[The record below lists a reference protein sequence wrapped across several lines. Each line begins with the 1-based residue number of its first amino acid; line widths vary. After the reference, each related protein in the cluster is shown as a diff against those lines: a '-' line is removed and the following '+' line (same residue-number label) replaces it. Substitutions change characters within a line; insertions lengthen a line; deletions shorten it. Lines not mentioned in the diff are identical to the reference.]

1 MPRTMFFSVD
11 AANLQNLQ
19 ITNQKAFA
27 ALESYLNDND
37 SPGAWNNNQGYKYT
51 HKDITYCFSFN
62 QSLVRRPRKSDQ
74 KKHTFEIFDPNKNPL
89 GKGAYGIVYPILG
102 TIQFEFGNA
111 IKRPPKNKL
120 VKIQNHSE
128 HDQSHSVLRE
138 YQGLLQSGHIA
149 VKPPIFVENK
159 ESKFSYLIMEKA
171 EGIVLEKFL
180 NPVKRLDLSEEVPEL
195 NLINRIE
202 ITFAILKAIKEQ
214 VTDKHL
220 IHRDIKPGNIIIDF
234 SKSPPIAKVIDFGF
248 VLRASEQDYRRCGTR
263 AYRAPESFNTQAL
276 YTAKAD
282 VWSTGRILSYLW
294 GDKYTNYY
302 ISRDKGLDY
311 VIEKSRNE
319 LLFSDP
325 ELELYLTKEDKSKI
339 RSCLSTMLIVD
350 PEERGSIDKAIKQ
363 FSQIDFEKYKRLKR
377 STSFEIDL
385 TDNDIKLRKQLNSI
399 HLHLITLQ
407 SKEKDLRN
415 RACFDAANAMSQ
427 LVGKL
432 NTYTSYLEKNP
443 DPFLIKRYKE
453 CCIAEI
459 DLANLTLQNHRDALW
474 LVAELSTAILLL
486 GIGYLFAFGINYYYT
501 GRIGLFSQTRSEKL
515 VEEMKSSVLGVAVGN

>member
-1 MPRTMFFSVD
+1 MSRTMFFSVD

-19 ITNQKAFA
+19 INNQKAFA

-74 KKHTFEIFDPNKNPL
+74 KKHAFEIFDPNKNPL
-89 GKGAYGIVYPILG
+89 GKGGYGIVYPILG
-102 TIQFEFGNA
+102 TIQFEFGNV
-111 IKRPPKNKL
+111 IKRPQKNKL
-120 VKIQNHSE
+120 VKIQNHSYR
-128 HDQSHSVLRE
+128 DQSHSVLRE

-149 VKPPIFVENK
+149 VKPPVFVVDK

-171 EGIVLEKFL
+171 DGTVLEKFL
-180 NPVKRLDLSEEVPEL
+180 NPVKRLDLSEEIPEL
-195 NLINRIE
+195 NLIDRIE

-248 VLRASEQDYRRCGTR
+248 VLRESEQDYHRCGTR

-311 VIEKSRNE
+311 VVEKSRND
-319 LLFSDP
+319 LLFSEP
-325 ELELYLTKEDKSKI
+325 ELELYLTNEDKSKI
-339 RSCLSTMLIVD
+339 RASLNAMLVVN
-350 PEERGSIDKAIKQ
+350 PEERVSIDEAIKQ
-363 FSQIDFEKYKRLKR
+363 FSRIDFEKYKRLKQFTN
-377 STSFEIDL
+377 SELDL
-385 TDNDIKLRKQLNSI
+385 TDYDIKLKKQVNVI

-407 SKEKDLRN
+407 RKEKDLRD
-415 RACFDAANAMSQ
+415 RECFDAANAMSR
-427 LVGKL
+427 LVSKL
-432 NTYTSYLEKNP
+432 TTYTNYLEKNP
-443 DPFLIKRYKE
+443 APFLIKRYQD
-453 CCIAEI
+453 CCIKEI
-459 DLANLTLQNHRDALW
+459 DLANLTLKNHRDALW

-486 GIGYLFAFGINYYYT
+486 GVGYLFAFGINYYYT
-501 GRIGLFSQTRSEKL
+501 SRLGLFSQTRSEKM
-515 VEEMKSSVLGVAVGN
+515 VEEMKSSVLGIVAGN